1 MATELSV
8 KSKLAR
14 QKLKTNLTLLNNETV
29 RLAQKLID
37 RKKGLPS
44 GEKEEVPQN
53 LIRRM
58 FSFIR
63 RNR

>member
-1 MATELSV
+1 MATELSI

-37 RKKGLPS
+37 RKKGLPNRK
-44 GEKEEVPQN
+44 KEEVPQN
-53 LIRRM
+53 LIRRL
-58 FSFIR
+58 FSFVS

>member
-1 MATELSV
+1 MAAELSI

-29 RLAQKLID
+29 RLAQRLID
-37 RKKGLPS
+37 SKKGLS
-44 GEKEEVPQN
+44 GRKKEELPQN
-53 LIRRM
+53 LIRRV
-58 FSFIR
+58 FSFMR

>member
-1 MATELSV
+1 MAAELSI

-29 RLAQKLID
+29 RLAQRLID
-37 RKKGLPS
+37 SKKGLS
-44 GEKEEVPQN
+44 GRKKEELPQN
-53 LIRRM
+53 LIRRV